1 MDIAALRHSI
11 STQHIAAIT
20 IKISEP
26 DISPPVTYK
35 YPSITFS
42 DKSMI
47 INGIN
52 HFALDQVTQ
61 FYFEG
66 STLIVVL
73 SIIKVRV
80 RRIESP
86 ITCPLKWTENCPL
99 PKK

>member
-1 MDIAALRHSI
+1 MDIATELRHSI
-11 STQHIAAIT
+11 SNQRITAIT
-20 IKISEP
+20 IKISEN

-47 INGIN
+47 INRIN
-52 HFALDQVTQ
+52 HYALDQVTQ
-61 FYFEG
+61 FHFEG

-73 SIIKVRV
+73 SIIKIRV
-80 RRIESP
+80 RYIES
-86 ITCPLKWTENCPL
+86 TCPLKWTENCPL